1 MNILKECWSTWLFL
15 ALILYAIVTKAD
27 NFTQLWILLMWIAS
41 MLMSIEINCR
51 KDKPNQE
58 DK

>member
-15 ALILYAIVTKAD
+15 ALILYAMVTKAD

-41 MLMSIEINCR
+41 MLMSIELNCR
-51 KDKPNQE
+51 KDKSNQE
-58 DK
+58 VK